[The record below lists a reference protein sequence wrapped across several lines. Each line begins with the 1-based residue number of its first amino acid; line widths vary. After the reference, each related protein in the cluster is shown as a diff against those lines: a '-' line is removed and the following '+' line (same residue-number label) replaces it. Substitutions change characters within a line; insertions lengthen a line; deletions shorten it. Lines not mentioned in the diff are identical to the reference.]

1 MVAIATDTFATSMH
15 PYPSQ
20 LYLSKGTH
28 LLVKT
33 VSIGLLHIESPT
45 GFSKAPLKQHSP
57 TVHYRTSS
65 FCCLP
70 ICFSLESSKPPPKD
84 KQGFNTFRD
93 ASSQVIFL
101 FQRKFPFFGD
111 STIPPHIHTHTLE
124 PPIPLQRYMQFQ
136 YRP

>member
-33 VSIGLLHIESPT
+33 VSIGLLLIESPT
-45 GFSKAPLKQHSP
+45 GFSQAPLKQHSP

-70 ICFSLESSKPPPKD
+70 IYFSLESSKPPPKD
-84 KQGFNTFRD
+84 KQDFNTFQD

-101 FQRKFPFFGD
+101 FQRKFPFLEIAP
-111 STIPPHIHTHTLE
+111 SPPTLTPHLS